1 MNKSITQDNQN
12 DNQISKSIRRFFTR
26 FRVCQVKCVSFSK
39 NISERDLRGWGRVHE
54 PGMVFPCADKALICS
69 WASGPFFLLLPA
81 FLGFFMACRAV
92 EASSLLSSIPLTSL
106 VRLGMDCG
114 SKEAS
119 LSTHFILHSH
129 LSWNFSL
136 LISPF

>member
-54 PGMVFPCADKALICS
+54 PGYQDTFR
-69 WASGPFFLLLPA
+69 
-81 FLGFFMACRAV
+81 GFFSTFV
-92 EASSLLSSIPLTSL
+92 LG
-106 VRLGMDCG
+106 RL
-114 SKEAS
+114 
-119 LSTHFILHSH
+119 
-129 LSWNFSL
+129 
-136 LISPF
+136 